1 MCIYTKNRM
10 NLDRLKESLKK
21 TQERFNPDK
30 LSGVKKIRD
39 IKRPW
44 LRRLLVAVIVII
56 SVGAAI
62 IGGFRAEESLQQEIR
77 DNYISAVN
85 KKESLSNW
93 SVIKNFKLKNG
104 DTAGIFSYQNK
115 DGFNILIY
123 NVTKKEVILKEAIDT
138 KGQDVSNSSTI
149 LGAQLLL
156 YLLEN
161 EADFKL
167 DQIEKLEGVGFNVN
181 GTEYKLENQ
190 YSRLTSVN
198 GKELNKLYNVHLTQ
212 PAEKRL
218 LNNAGVS
225 NYEDLLIGRVDKISD
240 DEVVITARLK
250 DSHDVYEIHTM
261 TDNKV
266 KLIVNPGVD
275 TTKKSE

>member
-1 MCIYTKNRM
+1 M

-44 LRRLLVAVIVII
+44 LRRFLVAVIVII

-77 DNYISAVN
+77 DNYISTVN

-266 KLIVNPGVD
+266 KLIVNPGISKSD
-275 TTKKSE
+275 TTKSE

>member
-1 MCIYTKNRM
+1 M
-10 NLDRLKESLKK
+10 NLDILKESLKK

-30 LSGVKKIRD
+30 LSDVKRIRD
-39 IKRPW
+39 IKRPL
-44 LRRLLVAVIVII
+44 LRRLLVSVIVIT

-62 IGGFRAEESLQQEIR
+62 IGVFRAEESLQQEIR
-77 DNYISAVN
+77 DKYIAAVN

-149 LGAQLLL
+149 LGAQLIL

-167 DQIEKLEGVGFNVN
+167 DQIEKIEGVGFNVN
-181 GTEYKLENQ
+181 GKEYKLENQ

-198 GKELNKLYNVHLTQ
+198 GKELDKLYNVHLTQ

-225 NYEDLLIGRVDKISD
+225 NYEDLLIGRVDKVSD
-240 DEVVITARLK
+240 SEVVITARLK
-250 DSHDVYEIHTM
+250 DSHDVYEIHTT

-266 KLIVNPGVD
+266 KLIVNPGISKSD
-275 TTKKSE
+275 TTKDK

>member
-1 MCIYTKNRM
+1 M

-44 LRRLLVAVIVII
+44 LRRLLVAAIVII

-149 LGAQLLL
+149 LGAQLIL

-161 EADFKL
+161 EKDFKL
-167 DQIEKLEGVGFNVN
+167 DQIEKIDGVGFKIN
-181 GTEYKLENQ
+181 GTDYKLKNQ
-190 YSRLTSVN
+190 YSRLTSIN
-198 GKELNKLYNVHLTQ
+198 GKELDKLYNVHLTQ

-225 NYEDLLIGRVDKISD
+225 NYEDLLIGRVDKIRD

-250 DSHDVYEIHTM
+250 DSHDVYEIHTT

-266 KLIVNPGVD
+266 KLIVNPGVTKSD
-275 TTKKSE
+275 TTTKGE

>member
-1 MCIYTKNRM
+1 M
-10 NLDRLKESLKK
+10 NLDRLKESLKN

-44 LRRLLVAVIVII
+44 LRRLLVSVIVII

-149 LGAQLLL
+149 LGAQLIL

-161 EADFKL
+161 EKDFKL
-167 DQIEKLEGVGFNVN
+167 DQIEKIEGVGFKIN

-190 YSRLTSVN
+190 YSRLTSIN
-198 GKELNKLYNVHLTQ
+198 GKELDKLYNVHLTQ

-250 DSHDVYEIHTM
+250 DSHDVYEIHTT

-266 KLIVNPGVD
+266 KLIVNPGVTKSD
-275 TTKKSE
+275 TTTKGE

>member
-1 MCIYTKNRM
+1 M

-44 LRRLLVAVIVII
+44 LRRLLVAAIVII

-62 IGGFRAEESLQQEIR
+62 IGSFRAEESLQQEIR
-77 DNYISAVN
+77 DNYISAIN

-123 NVTKKEVILKEAIDT
+123 NVTKKEVILKEVIDT
-138 KGQDVSNSSTI
+138 QGQDVSNSSTI
-149 LGAQLLL
+149 LGAQLIL

-161 EADFKL
+161 EKDFKL
-167 DQIEKLEGVGFNVN
+167 DKIEKVEGVGFNVN
-181 GTEYKLENQ
+181 GTEYRLKNQ
-190 YSRLTSVN
+190 YSRLTSIN
-198 GKELNKLYNVHLTQ
+198 GKELDKLYNVHLTQ

-266 KLIVNPGVD
+266 KLIVNPGVTKSD
-275 TTKKSE
+275 TTKSE

>member
-1 MCIYTKNRM
+1 M

-77 DNYISAVN
+77 DNYISVVN

-161 EADFKL
+161 EKDFKL

-250 DSHDVYEIHTM
+250 NSHDVYEIHTM

-266 KLIVNPGVD
+266 KLIVNPGISKSN
-275 TTKKSE
+275 TTKSE

>member
-1 MCIYTKNRM
+1 M
-10 NLDRLKESLKK
+10 NLDRLKESLKN

-161 EADFKL
+161 EKDFKL

-250 DSHDVYEIHTM
+250 NSHDVYEIHTM

-266 KLIVNPGVD
+266 KLIVNPGISKSN
-275 TTKKSE
+275 TTKSE

>member
-1 MCIYTKNRM
+1 M

-21 TQERFNPDK
+21 TQERFNPNK

-44 LRRLLVAVIVII
+44 LRRLLVSGIVVV

-123 NVTKKEVILKEAIDT
+123 NVTKKEIILKEAIDT

-149 LGAQLLL
+149 LGAQLIL

-161 EADFKL
+161 EKEFKL
-167 DQIEKLEGVGFNVN
+167 DKIEKVEGVGFNVN

>member
-1 MCIYTKNRM
+1 M

-21 TQERFNPDK
+21 TQERFNPNK

-44 LRRLLVAVIVII
+44 LRRLLVSGIVVV

>member
-161 EADFKL
+161 EDDFKL

>member
-1 MCIYTKNRM
+1 M

-161 EADFKL
+161 EKDFKL

-250 DSHDVYEIHTM
+250 NSHDVYEIHTM

-266 KLIVNPGVD
+266 KLIVNPGISKSN
-275 TTKKSE
+275 TTKSE

>member
-1 MCIYTKNRM
+1 M

-44 LRRLLVAVIVII
+44 LRKLLVAAIVII

-62 IGGFRAEESLQQEIR
+62 IGGFRAEESLHQEVR

-123 NVTKKEVILKEAIDT
+123 NVTKKEVILKEVIDT
-138 KGQDVSNSSTI
+138 QGQDVSNSSTI
-149 LGAQLLL
+149 LGAQLIL

-161 EADFKL
+161 EKEFKL
-167 DQIEKLEGVGFNVN
+167 DKIEKVEGVGFNVN

-190 YSRLTSVN
+190 YSRLTSIN
-198 GKELNKLYNVHLTQ
+198 GKELDKLYNVHLTQ

-250 DSHDVYEIHTM
+250 DSHDVYEIHTT

-266 KLIVNPGVD
+266 KLIVNPGVTKSD
-275 TTKKSE
+275 TTTKGE

>member
-1 MCIYTKNRM
+1 M

-21 TQERFNPDK
+21 TQERFSPDK

-44 LRRLLVAVIVII
+44 LRRLLVSAIVII

-123 NVTKKEVILKEAIDT
+123 NVTKKEVILKEAINT
-138 KGQDVSNSSTI
+138 QGQDVSNSSTI

-161 EADFKL
+161 EKDFKL
-167 DQIEKLEGVGFNVN
+167 DKIEKIEGVGFYIN
-181 GTEYKLENQ
+181 GTDYKLENQ
-190 YSRLTSVN
+190 YSRLTNVN
-198 GKELNKLYNVHLTQ
+198 GKDLDKLYNVHLTQ

-240 DEVVITARLK
+240 SEVVITARLK

-266 KLIVNPGVD
+266 KLIVNPGISKSD
-275 TTKKSE
+275 TTTKGE

>member
-1 MCIYTKNRM
+1 M

-250 DSHDVYEIHTM
+250 DSHDVYEIHTT

-266 KLIVNPGVD
+266 KLIVNPGISKSE

>member
-1 MCIYTKNRM
+1 M
-10 NLDRLKESLKK
+10 
-21 TQERFNPDK
+21 
-30 LSGVKKIRD
+30 
-39 IKRPW
+39 
-44 LRRLLVAVIVII
+44 
-56 SVGAAI
+56 
-62 IGGFRAEESLQQEIR
+62 
-77 DNYISAVN
+77 
-85 KKESLSNW
+85 
-93 SVIKNFKLKNG
+93 
-104 DTAGIFSYQNK
+104 
-115 DGFNILIY
+115 IY
-123 NVTKKEVILKEAIDT
+123 NVTKKRLFKRGYRH
-138 KGQDVSNSSTI
+138 KRSGRFQFFNNFRSSVTSV
-149 LGAQLLL
+149 
-156 YLLEN
+156 LLEN
-161 EADFKL
+161 EKDFKL
-167 DQIEKLEGVGFNVN
+167 DQIEKIDGEGFKIN

-266 KLIVNPGVD
+266 KLIVNPGISKSD
-275 TTKKSE
+275 TTKK